1 MHQAASVYAKNAQAT
16 QSPRE
21 LEANLLIKAASRLQ
35 NIQDDWAIRQ
45 PELDEALTYN
55 RKLWTILA
63 TAATEASNPLPR
75 EIKQNIAN
83 LALFIFKR
91 TVEVMAEP
99 KPERLGALININRQI
114 AAGLRERPAAETP
127 APEAAG

>member
-1 MHQAASVYAKNAQAT
+1 MYQAASVYARNAQVA

-35 NIQDDWAIRQ
+35 NIQDDWAIRA
-45 PELDEALTYN
+45 PELDDALTYN

-63 TAATEASNPLPR
+63 TAVTESTNPLPR

-83 LALFIFKR
+83 LALFIFNR
-91 TVEVMAEP
+91 TVDLMIDP
-99 KPERLGALININRQI
+99 KPERLTVLVNINRQI
-114 AAGLRERPAAETP
+114 AMGLRTR
-127 APEAAG
+127 PEAAQPAAG

>member
-1 MHQAASVYAKNAQAT
+1 MYQAANVYAKNAQVS

-35 NIQDDWAIRQ
+35 NVQDDWELRF

-55 RKLWTILA
+55 RKLWTVLA
-63 TAATEASNPLPR
+63 TAVTDPANPLPR

-83 LALFIFKR
+83 LAIFIFNR
-91 TVEVMAEP
+91 TVDLMIEA
-99 KPERLGALININRQI
+99 KPERLGVLININRQI
-114 AAGLRERPAAETP
+114 AMGLRAR
-127 APEAAG
+127 PEAAPTEAG

>member
-1 MHQAASVYAKNAQAT
+1 MYQAASVYAKNAQVS

-21 LEANLLIKAASRLQ
+21 LEANLLMKAASRLQ

-45 PELDEALTYN
+45 PELDDALTYN

-63 TAATEASNPLPR
+63 TAATETGNPLPR

-83 LALFIFKR
+83 LSIFIFNR
-91 TVEVMAEP
+91 TVDLMIEP
-99 KPERLGALININRQI
+99 KPERLTVLVNINRQI
-114 AAGLRERPAAETP
+114 AMGLRTRPEQPVP
-127 APEAAG
+127 A

>member
-1 MHQAASVYAKNAQAT
+1 MYQAASVYARNAQVT

-35 NIQDDWAIRQ
+35 NIQDDWAIRA
-45 PELDEALTYN
+45 PELDDALTYN

-63 TAATEASNPLPR
+63 TAVTEPTNPLPR

-83 LALFIFKR
+83 LALFIFNR
-91 TVEVMAEP
+91 TVDLMIDP
-99 KPERLGALININRQI
+99 KPERLTVLVNINRQI
-114 AAGLRERPAAETP
+114 AMGLRTR
-127 APEAAG
+127 PEAAQPAAG

>member
-1 MHQAASVYAKNAQAT
+1 MLQAANVYAKNAQIS

-21 LEANLLIKAASRLQ
+21 LEANLLMKAASRLQ
-35 NIQDDWAIRQ
+35 SIKDDWAIRE
-45 PELDEALTYN
+45 PELDDALTYN

-63 TAATEASNPLPR
+63 TSATEAENPLPR

-91 TVEVMAEP
+91 TVDLMIDK
-99 KPERLGALININRQI
+99 KPEQLGALININRQI
-114 AAGLRERPAAETP
+114 AMGLRERAATQQPAS
-127 APEAAG
+127 G

>member
-1 MHQAASVYAKNAQAT
+1 MYQAASVYAKNAQVS

-21 LEANLLIKAASRLQ
+21 LEANLLMKAASRLQ
-35 NIQDDWAIRQ
+35 NIQDDWAIRE
-45 PELDEALTYN
+45 PELDDALTYN

-63 TAATEASNPLPR
+63 TSATDADNPLPR

-91 TVEVMAEP
+91 TVDVMIDK
-99 KPERLGALININRQI
+99 KPEQLAALVNINRQI
-114 AAGLRERPAAETP
+114 AMGLRARPAVEQP
-127 APEAAG
+127 AAG

>member
-1 MHQAASVYAKNAQAT
+1 MYQAANVYAKNAQAS

-35 NIQDDWAIRQ
+35 NVQDDWEVRF
-45 PELDEALTYN
+45 PELEEALAYN

-63 TAATEASNPLPR
+63 TAVTDASNPLPR

-83 LALFIFKR
+83 LAIFIFNR
-91 TVEVMAEP
+91 TVDLMIEP
-99 KPERLGALININRQI
+99 KPERLTVLININRQI
-114 AAGLRERPAAETP
+114 ATGLRTRPEAETP
-127 APEAAG
+127 AAG